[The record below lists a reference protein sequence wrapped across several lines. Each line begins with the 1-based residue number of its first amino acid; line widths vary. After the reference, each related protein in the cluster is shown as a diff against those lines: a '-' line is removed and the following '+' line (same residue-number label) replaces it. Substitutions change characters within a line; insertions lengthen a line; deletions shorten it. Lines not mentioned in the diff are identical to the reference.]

1 MQKNYG
7 MLSLNVVGIKRN
19 ELAFLQTVLKKTVFV
34 VLNCR
39 LLL

>member
-7 MLSLNVVGIKRN
+7 MLSLNVVGLKRS
-19 ELAFLQTVLKKTVFV
+19 EFAFPQTVLKKTVFV
-34 VLNCR
+34 VLNCG